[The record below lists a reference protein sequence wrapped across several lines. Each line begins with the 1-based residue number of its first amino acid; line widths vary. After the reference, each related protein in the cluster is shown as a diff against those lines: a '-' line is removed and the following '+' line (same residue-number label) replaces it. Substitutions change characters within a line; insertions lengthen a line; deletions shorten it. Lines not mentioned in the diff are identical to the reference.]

1 MSSRAYG
8 GGFNRADTRMAVI
21 GQFSQRLLTLRQR
34 TFFGSFSDGLHVGCD
49 VKMSPNGFAVFIR
62 VMLFYSIEL

>member
-1 MSSRAYG
+1 MVVVSTELTPLQR
-8 GGFNRADTRMAVI
+8 I
-21 GQFSQRLLTLRQR
+21 GQFSQRLLTLQQR
-34 TFFGSFSDGLHVGCD
+34 TFFGLFSNGLHVGCG

>member
-1 MSSRAYG
+1 MTSRTG
-8 GGFNRADTRMAVI
+8 GGFNRVDTLTTVI
-21 GQFSQRLLTLRQR
+21 GQFRLLTLRQR
-34 TFFGSFSDGLHVGCD
+34 TFFGLFSDGLHVGCD